1 MTTSLT
7 CERSGPGW
15 YVAQVEPRGEA
26 DVCKDIRAE
35 LSLETYCPVER
46 LRAQRRGRKV
56 EQIIRPL
63 IPGYVFVAFDR
74 LRPGWQAIERV
85 DGVVSLLGNGDIPSR
100 VPTAWVEATRRA
112 EAYGVFDRTRT
123 APNGFKVGD
132 QVRLADGPFAGHH
145 ALIQEFIAKL
155 KSATAR
161 KRAKV
166 LVSFMGRMTALD
178 LPIESLE
185 RL

>member
-1 MTTSLT
+1 MTSLT

-15 YVAQVEPRGEA
+15 YVAQVEPRGEV

-35 LSLETYCPVER
+35 LALETYCPVER
-46 LRAQRRGRKV
+46 MWGVRRGKRI
-56 EQIIRPL
+56 EIARPL
-63 IPGYVFVAFDR
+63 IPGYLFVSFDR
-74 LRPGWQAIERV
+74 YLSKWQAIERI
-85 DGVVSLLGNGDIPSR
+85 DGVMGLLYEGSEPGR
-100 VPTAWVEATRRA
+100 VPTAWVEATRHA
-112 EAYGVFDRTRT
+112 ESWGIFDRTKV

-132 QVRLADGPFAGHH
+132 HVRLADGPFAGHH

-161 KRAKV
+161 KRARV
-166 LVSFMGRMTALD
+166 LVSFMGRMASIE
-178 LPIESLE
+178 LPVESLE